1 MDALFLLL
9 IFLAV
14 IVIGVPIGWSIGFV
28 SMISL
33 LYCGGNLT
41 VIPSKMVA
49 GVNNFT
55 YMCIPFFI
63 LAANIM
69 SYSGITNRILNF
81 CNALV
86 GHIRGGLAHVNVLA
100 SMFFGGI
107 SGAASAD
114 AAGLGPIEIE
124 LMTKNGYPKD
134 HAAAVTA
141 ASAVLSPIIPPSN
154 IMIIYAV
161 IAGNVSVS
169 AMFLGGILPGV
180 ILVIGMMI
188 LNYLLAIRLKV
199 PHTGK
204 FAGFRTVLRT
214 FWETLPALFM
224 PVIILG
230 GILGGVFTATESA
243 VVAAA
248 YALIVSSAGLHEL
261 SWKKVWRGFKESAK
275 MTAVVLFVIS
285 MASAMGWG
293 ITAMQLPQKISA
305 MCLRWASSET
315 GFLLI
320 TFAILVVVGM
330 LMDVTPAMLIM
341 VPILLPSA
349 LAFGISPLRFG
360 LICAITLTVGLIT
373 PPVGMLLFTTST
385 ISKVD
390 LSALYKQII
399 PYAIV
404 ELLCLFV
411 IIFIEPVT
419 MLIPRLFGY

>member
-1 MDALFLLL
+1 MEALILLL
-9 IFLAV
+9 IFLLV
-14 IVIGVPIGWSIGFV
+14 IIIGVPIGWSIGFV

-33 LYCGGNLT
+33 IFCSGSMT

-55 YMCIPFFI
+55 YLCIPFFI

-69 SYSGITNRILNF
+69 SFSGITNRILNF

-124 LMTKNGYPKD
+124 LMTQNGYPKD

-154 IMIIYAV
+154 TMIIYAV

-169 AMFLGGILPGV
+169 AMFLGGILPGL
-180 ILVIGMMI
+180 ILVVGMMI
-188 LNYLLAIRLKV
+188 LNYFMAIKLKV
-199 PHTGK
+199 PCTGK
-204 FAGFRTVLRT
+204 FAGIWTILRT
-214 FWETLPALFM
+214 FWKTLPALFM
-224 PVIILG
+224 PAIILG
-230 GILGGVFTATESA
+230 GILGGIFTATESA
-243 VVAAA
+243 VIAAT
-248 YALIVSSAGLHEL
+248 YALLISAFGLRNI
-261 SWKKVWRGFKESAK
+261 SWKKVWEGFKESAK
-275 MTAVVLFVIS
+275 MTSVIMFVIS
-285 MASAMGWG
+285 TASAMGWG
-293 ITAMQLPQKISA
+293 ITAMRLPQKISA
-305 MCLRWASSET
+305 ICLGWASTET

-341 VPILLPSA
+341 VPILLPTA
-349 LAFGISPLRFG
+349 VAFGISPLRFG
-360 LICAITLTVGLIT
+360 LICSITLTIGLIT

-385 ISKVD
+385 ISRVD
-390 LSALYKQII
+390 LSAMYKQII

-404 ELLCLFV
+404 EIVSLFL
-411 IIFIEPVT
+411 IIFIEPIT